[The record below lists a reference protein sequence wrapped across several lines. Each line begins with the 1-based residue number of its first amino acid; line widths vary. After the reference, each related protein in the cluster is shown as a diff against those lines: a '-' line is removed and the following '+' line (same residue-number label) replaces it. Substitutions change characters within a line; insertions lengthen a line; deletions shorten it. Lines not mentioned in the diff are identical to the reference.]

1 MDAAYVCLA
10 SSKATQYI
18 LRRVKCFVREML
30 QRSDDLVIGT
40 VLLSKLNKIVFAD
53 REMDLAEYLVDK
65 SKINVHLCIT
75 FLLQICCT
83 QIVRCLMTSMTM

>member
-65 SKINVHLCIT
+65 SKINVHCVSP
-75 FLLQICCT
+75 FSYKSA
-83 QIVRCLMTSMTM
+83 VRRLFVV